1 MDIDNEWK
9 NFLSCESGDFSDFDM
24 NMNMKNQG
32 DEEYNDF
39 DDNQIE
45 KNGYEYG
52 SSYETCHK
60 TDDTTTTSLSE
71 APQCTNIYISTKTK
85 IAYLSKPIELKKIF
99 WMIPIIQYSSLDT
112 GVVKKQMKFNST
124 CQQELDEINE
134 HLKKERLIDV
144 FVITSINN
152 THESSNCCKCSS
164 TSKMNVISTCQEELD
179 NIKEHLTKETLV
191 NQNQPVIASIHNKEE
206 SSNCCKC
213 FSTSKIK
220 FKDNRKISIGLCRKD
235 IMTYKRIPKAAFFNC
250 FVIILRVKLEETNK
264 YKEFHVK
271 LFNTGKIELPGIQ
284 NDSCLELVLQTV
296 LDTLRPYMG
305 EDLDYKKDTI
315 ETVLINSNFNCG
327 YYVNRSVLS
336 NILKYKYH
344 IECSYDS
351 CNYPGIQCKF
361 YFNPDKDLK
370 TQSGIQ
376 TSVIDETNKKYKNVK
391 IISFMIF
398 RTGSVLIVGK
408 CDEDVL
414 YIIYDKLKEIFKNEY
429 SKIFQ
434 SAPDSLPVKNK
445 IPKLRKK
452 TLVFT
457 SI

>member
-24 NMNMKNQG
+24 DTNMNTNMKNQG
-32 DEEYNDF
+32 DEEYDDF
-39 DDNQIE
+39 DDSLIE
-45 KNGYEYG
+45 KNGYEYS

-60 TDDTTTTSLSE
+60 TDDTTTSLGE
-71 APQCTNIYISTKTK
+71 APQCTDIYISTKTK

-124 CQQELDEINE
+124 CQEELDEIKE
-134 HLKKERLIDV
+134 HLMKERLVDEL
-144 FVITSINN
+144 VITSINN
-152 THESSNCCKCSS
+152 TNESSKGNS
-164 TSKMNVISTCQEELD
+164 TY
-179 NIKEHLTKETLV
+179 
-191 NQNQPVIASIHNKEE
+191 
-206 SSNCCKC
+206 
-213 FSTSKIK
+213 KIK

-235 IMTYKRIPKAAFFNC
+235 IMTYKRNPKAAFFNC

-296 LDTLRPYMG
+296 LDTLRPHMG

-344 IECSYDS
+344 IECCYDS

-391 IISFMIF
+391 MISFMIF

-408 CDEDVL
+408 CDENILMQIYEFLKHILAEEYKNICQKNTNNDV
-414 YIIYDKLKEIFKNEY
+414 D
-429 SKIFQ
+429 Q
-434 SAPDSLPVKNK
+434 SAISNKNK
-445 IPKLRKK
+445 NKKIRKK
-452 TLVFT
+452 T
-457 SI
+457 IIIECKK

>member
-24 NMNMKNQG
+24 DTNMNMKNQG
-32 DEEYNDF
+32 DEEYDDF
-39 DDNQIE
+39 DDSVIE
-45 KNGYEYG
+45 KNGYEYS

-60 TDDTTTTSLSE
+60 TDDATTSLAE
-71 APQCTNIYISTKTK
+71 APQCTDIYISTKTK

-124 CQQELDEINE
+124 CQEELDEIKE
-134 HLKKERLIDV
+134 HLVKERLVDEL
-144 FVITSINN
+144 VITSINN
-152 THESSNCCKCSS
+152 TNESSKG
-164 TSKMNVISTCQEELD
+164 VSTC
-179 NIKEHLTKETLV
+179 
-191 NQNQPVIASIHNKEE
+191 
-206 SSNCCKC
+206 
-213 FSTSKIK
+213 KIK
-220 FKDNRKISIGLCRKD
+220 FKDSRKISIGLCRKD
-235 IMTYKRIPKAAFFNC
+235 IMTYKRNPKAAFFNC

-296 LDTLRPYMG
+296 LDTLRPHMG

-344 IECSYDS
+344 IECCYDS

-391 IISFMIF
+391 MISFMIF

-414 YIIYDKLKEIFKNEY
+414 YIIYDYLKEIFKNEY

-457 SI
+457 ST

>member
-24 NMNMKNQG
+24 DTNMNMKNQG
-32 DEEYNDF
+32 DEEYDDF
-39 DDNQIE
+39 DDSLIE
-45 KNGYEYG
+45 KNGYEYS

-60 TDDTTTTSLSE
+60 TDDTTTSLGE
-71 APQCTNIYISTKTK
+71 APQCTDIYISTKTK

-124 CQQELDEINE
+124 CQEELDEIKE
-134 HLKKERLIDV
+134 HLVKERLVDEL
-144 FVITSINN
+144 VITSINN
-152 THESSNCCKCSS
+152 TNESSKGNS
-164 TSKMNVISTCQEELD
+164 TYKL
-179 NIKEHLTKETLV
+179 
-191 NQNQPVIASIHNKEE
+191 
-206 SSNCCKC
+206 
-213 FSTSKIK
+213 K
-220 FKDNRKISIGLCRKD
+220 FKDSRKISIGLCRKD
-235 IMTYKRIPKAAFFNC
+235 IMTYKRNPKAAFFNC

-296 LDTLRPYMG
+296 LDTLKPHMG

-344 IECSYDS
+344 IECCYDS

-391 IISFMIF
+391 MISFMIF

-414 YIIYDKLKEIFKNEY
+414 YIIYDYLKEIFKNEY

-457 SI
+457 ST

>member
-9 NFLSCESGDFSDFDM
+9 NFLSCESGDFSDFEMDT

-32 DEEYNDF
+32 DEEYDDF
-39 DDNQIE
+39 DDSLIE
-45 KNGYEYG
+45 KNEYEYS

-60 TDDTTTTSLSE
+60 TDDTTTSLGE
-71 APQCTNIYISTKTK
+71 APKCTDIYISTKTK

-124 CQQELDEINE
+124 CQEELDEIKE
-134 HLKKERLIDV
+134 HLMKERLVDEL
-144 FVITSINN
+144 VITSINN
-152 THESSNCCKCSS
+152 TNESSKGN
-164 TSKMNVISTCQEELD
+164 STC
-179 NIKEHLTKETLV
+179 
-191 NQNQPVIASIHNKEE
+191 
-206 SSNCCKC
+206 
-213 FSTSKIK
+213 KIK

-235 IMTYKRIPKAAFFNC
+235 IMTYKRNPKAAFFNC

-296 LDTLRPYMG
+296 LDTLRPHMG

-336 NILKYKYH
+336 NILKYKYY
-344 IECSYDS
+344 IECCYDS

-391 IISFMIF
+391 MISFMIF

-414 YIIYDKLKEIFKNEY
+414 YIIYDYLKEIFKNEY

-434 SAPDSLPVKNK
+434 SAPDSLPFKNK

-457 SI
+457 ST

>member
-24 NMNMKNQG
+24 DTNTNTNMNMNIKNQG
-32 DEEYNDF
+32 DEEYDDF
-39 DDNQIE
+39 DDSLIE
-45 KNGYEYG
+45 KNGYEYS

-60 TDDTTTTSLSE
+60 TDDTTTSLGE
-71 APQCTNIYISTKTK
+71 APQCTDIYISTKTK

-124 CQQELDEINE
+124 CQEELDEIKE
-134 HLKKERLIDV
+134 HLVKERLVDEL
-144 FVITSINN
+144 VITSINN
-152 THESSNCCKCSS
+152 TNESSKGNS
-164 TSKMNVISTCQEELD
+164 TY
-179 NIKEHLTKETLV
+179 
-191 NQNQPVIASIHNKEE
+191 
-206 SSNCCKC
+206 
-213 FSTSKIK
+213 KIK
-220 FKDNRKISIGLCRKD
+220 FKDSRKISIGLCRKD
-235 IMTYKRIPKAAFFNC
+235 IMTYKRNPKAAFFNC

-296 LDTLRPYMG
+296 LDTLRPHMG

-344 IECSYDS
+344 IECCYDS

-391 IISFMIF
+391 MISFMIF

-414 YIIYDKLKEIFKNEY
+414 YIIYDYLKEIFKNEY

-457 SI
+457 ST

>member
-9 NFLSCESGDFSDFDM
+9 NFLSCESGDFSDFEMDT
-24 NMNMKNQG
+24 NVNMKNQC
-32 DEEYNDF
+32 DEEYDDF
-39 DDNQIE
+39 DDSLIE
-45 KNGYEYG
+45 KNGYEYS

-60 TDDTTTTSLSE
+60 TDDTTTSLGE
-71 APQCTNIYISTKTK
+71 APQCTDIYISTKTK

-124 CQQELDEINE
+124 CQEELDEIKE
-134 HLKKERLIDV
+134 HLVKERLVDEL
-144 FVITSINN
+144 VITSINN
-152 THESSNCCKCSS
+152 TNESSKGNS
-164 TSKMNVISTCQEELD
+164 TY
-179 NIKEHLTKETLV
+179 
-191 NQNQPVIASIHNKEE
+191 
-206 SSNCCKC
+206 
-213 FSTSKIK
+213 KIK
-220 FKDNRKISIGLCRKD
+220 FKDSRKISIGLCRKD
-235 IMTYKRIPKAAFFNC
+235 IMTYKRNPKAAFFNC

-296 LDTLRPYMG
+296 LDTLRPHMG

-344 IECSYDS
+344 IECCYDS

-391 IISFMIF
+391 MISFMIF

-414 YIIYDKLKEIFKNEY
+414 YIIYDYLKEIFKNEY

-457 SI
+457 ST